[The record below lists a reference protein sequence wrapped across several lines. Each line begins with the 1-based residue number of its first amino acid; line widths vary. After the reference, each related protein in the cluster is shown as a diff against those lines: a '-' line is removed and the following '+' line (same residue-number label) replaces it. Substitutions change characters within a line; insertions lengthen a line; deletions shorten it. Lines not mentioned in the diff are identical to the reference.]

1 MPPRG
6 NFLTE
11 SSLPRYTLGCVSS
24 WGWGWLLT
32 ASLTLEG
39 PVTCCADR
47 HPHPNTQDPLLE
59 QGGPLCIPGEGQ
71 GPWPGL
77 GSLPDR
83 GLPQRTS
90 LVPLPPANR
99 PPPPRLHRCHTLP
112 GSLCGNFLLHMEEQ
126 GPEVTQSH
134 VTAGVE
140 LGLKPSWGFPIEG
153 LSFHLLQGGA
163 SEIQKFPC
171 RCSAGPD
178 LAGQALWSPGSQ
190 RHQPLSGPRA
200 PSQRPSQSPVPRTF
214 PAEAGQGEGR
224 LPVCLRAPPSCGASR
239 AAH

>member
-39 PVTCCADR
+39 PVTCYADR

-99 PPPPRLHRCHTLP
+99 PPPPACIAATP
-112 GSLCGNFLLHMEEQ
+112 SLEA
-126 GPEVTQSH
+126 S
-134 VTAGVE
+134 VE
-140 LGLKPSWGFPIEG
+140 TSCYTWRNRG
-153 LSFHLLQGGA
+153 
-163 SEIQKFPC
+163 QK
-171 RCSAGPD
+171 S
-178 LAGQALWSPGSQ
+178 
-190 RHQPLSGPRA
+190 PRA
-200 PSQRPSQSPVPRTF
+200 T
-214 PAEAGQGEGR
+214 
-224 LPVCLRAPPSCGASR
+224 
-239 AAH
+239 